1 MVEVVTGDNPH
12 VGENEENVGKPE
24 QDSEQFQ
31 APVEPEPVISKATV
45 GVFHQDESA
54 IHIRYSHVQN
64 LQVVMKVF

>member
-45 GVFHQDESA
+45 GVFHQHESA

-64 LQVVMKVF
+64 LQLLMTVF